1 MAKSVYSLILNDDVI
16 ELVDRVA
23 SANGLSRSNMIEK
36 ILADAVSYETP
47 AIRANNLFDE
57 IERLVGEGNL
67 MRFLDQPSQYMASIM
82 AALSY
87 RYNPAIKYNVEI
99 FPHSEDL
106 GQLKVT
112 LRTQNTTLI
121 NLVNDFYR
129 LFALLEKR
137 YYNPDA
143 KYDYDGIK
151 YTRVLNYP
159 NEEVTTQQLAEL
171 ITEYVKDFNEL
182 LNTFLSN
189 QDDERLA
196 ITLTE
201 KRFRELFN
209 GKIII

>member
-1 MAKSVYSLILNDDVI
+1 M
-16 ELVDRVA
+16 
-23 SANGLSRSNMIEK
+23 
-36 ILADAVSYETP
+36 
-47 AIRANNLFDE
+47 
-57 IERLVGEGNL
+57 
-67 MRFLDQPSQYMASIM
+67 
-82 AALSY
+82 
-87 RYNPAIKYNVEI
+87 
-99 FPHSEDL
+99 
-106 GQLKVT
+106 KVT

-201 KRFRELFN
+201 KRFKELFN
-209 GKIII
+209 DKIII

>member
-16 ELVDRVA
+16 ELVDKVA

-57 IERLVGEGNL
+57 IERLVGEGSL

-82 AALSY
+82 SALSY

-129 LFALLEKR
+129 LFAFLEKN

-143 KYDYDGIK
+143 KYEYDGIK
-151 YTRVLNYP
+151 YTRILNYP

-201 KRFRELFN
+201 KRFKELFN